1 MSYYLA
7 SFACVA
13 ISHGAYEKWALIEHR
28 TAFLAIHAASIVRT
42 FAFDYLFNY
51 ENKKKQNNSE
61 KIQLYLHLHIH
72 NAHTCKHSCISA
84 CTLHISTH

>member
-51 ENKKKQNNSE
+51 ENKKNKT
-61 KIQLYLHLHIH
+61 IQRKSNYTYIFTYTTHTHANKVALVH
-72 NAHTCKHSCISA
+72 AH
-84 CTLHISTH
+84 CT